1 MDSNINLHATVPL
14 NQFCHETQRLEDTA
28 SRRLEKWKCI
38 RKSSDVPLEKW
49 KGMRGQ
55 YSVAKWMQMAQ
66 EILFINQ
73 GSLED
78 DIFMTSYDRWHRNL
92 QLDYKR
98 RPCSLTG
105 PSVQSLCWASLWR
118 WQTQVFLLQHW
129 GVELGELCFLL
140 VYEEITNS
148 PKHWDGNKNQ
158 RSNDFLSMYFVQ
170 TVSNFEMLWSSAT
183 STIQYPT
190 LGSSFGFIP
199 ASHMQ

>member
-1 MDSNINLHATVPL
+1 MFEANFCQSKSNWMDSNINSHATVPL

-78 DIFMTSYDRWHRNL
+78 DIFMTSYDILWPLAPKFAAWLQKATL
-92 QLDYKR
+92 QLDRSVRLIFVLSFVVALVDPGISPATLRCWTR
-98 RPCSLTG
+98 RTLLFTRVRRDHKLSQTL
-105 PSVQSLCWASLWR
+105 R
-118 WQTQVFLLQHW
+118 W
-129 GVELGELCFLL
+129 E
-140 VYEEITNS
+140 
-148 PKHWDGNKNQ
+148 
-158 RSNDFLSMYFVQ
+158 
-170 TVSNFEMLWSSAT
+170 
-183 STIQYPT
+183 
-190 LGSSFGFIP
+190 
-199 ASHMQ
+199 